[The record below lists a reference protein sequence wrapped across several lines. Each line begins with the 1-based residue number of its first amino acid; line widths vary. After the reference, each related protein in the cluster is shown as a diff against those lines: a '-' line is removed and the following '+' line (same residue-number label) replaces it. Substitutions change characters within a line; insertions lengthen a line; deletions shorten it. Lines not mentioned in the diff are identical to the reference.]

1 LLMLDIFKK
10 PVTIII
16 IFVAIIIAL
25 GWSYY
30 ESWSESR
37 KNSTTITDTTP
48 VQIIDLATVDSAEFD
63 ETVRDEYALAKS
75 KALEAK
81 GSNTL
86 RAIEIE
92 LPSVEINS
100 GNNRYVFANPEDTE
114 NNWTITISQLTSNYI
129 RASIPKNDYMG
140 DLEELNTKLW
150 KFNYVTALQLAESN
164 GGLTFRENNSIA
176 SVKLILKHFSPN
188 NWLLWH
194 VTYTSTTDNEFSVKI
209 DSNSGEII
217 EE

>member
-16 IFVAIIIAL
+16 IFVAILIAL

-30 ESWSESR
+30 ESWRENR
-37 KNSTTITDTTP
+37 DASTSVEDTTP
-48 VQIIDLATVDSAEFD
+48 VQITNLATVDAAEFD
-63 ETVRDEYALAKS
+63 EVVRDEYALAKS
-75 KALEAK
+75 KAQEAK

-86 RAIEIE
+86 RAIEVE
-92 LPSVEINS
+92 LPGVEINS
-100 GNNRYVFANPEDTE
+100 GNNRYVFASPEDTD

-129 RASIPKNDYMG
+129 RALIPKNDYMG

-150 KFNYVTALQLAESN
+150 KFNYVTALQLAEAN

-176 SVKLILKHFSPN
+176 SIKLTLKHTSPN

-194 VTYTSTTDNEFSVKI
+194 VTYTSATGSELTVKI
-209 DSNSGEII
+209 DSNSGQII